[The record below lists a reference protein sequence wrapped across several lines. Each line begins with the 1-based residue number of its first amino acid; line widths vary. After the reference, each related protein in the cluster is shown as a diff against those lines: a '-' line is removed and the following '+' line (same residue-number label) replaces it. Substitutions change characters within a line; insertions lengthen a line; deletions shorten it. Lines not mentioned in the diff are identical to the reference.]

1 MPGDER
7 YSRQLLFRP
16 LGPEGQQRLA
26 ASGALIVG
34 CGALGSHVADLLVRC
49 GVGEVRLVDRDFVE
63 ESNLHRQS
71 LYLESDAER
80 GLPKAIAAADRLREI
95 NSQIRIEAFVE
106 QVDADNIERLA
117 AGMGVIVDGT
127 DNFDTR
133 FLIND
138 LALRDGLPWVYGA
151 CVGAYGL
158 SATIV
163 PGRSPCLRCL
173 IDSLSA
179 AAGTETCDTAGVIP
193 PIPAFIASIQA
204 TEAIKIL
211 SGSVGAVSRDLI
223 AVDLWDNS
231 MQRFSLDRDTLAQD
245 CPACSR
251 GIYDYLE
258 GEKGT
263 RSIILCGRN
272 AVQIQAKRAGRID
285 LEALATR
292 LEAHGDVVRNRFL
305 LRISF
310 EGIILAVFND
320 GRAIISGTSDPVR
333 ARTVYDRYVGS

>member
-7 YSRQLLFRP
+7 YSRQVLFRP
-16 LGPEGQQRLA
+16 LGAEGQQRLA
-26 ASGALIVG
+26 AGGALIVG
-34 CGALGSHVADLLVRC
+34 CGALGSHVAELLVRC
-49 GVGEVRLVDRDFVE
+49 GVGEVRLADRDFVE

-71 LYLESDAER
+71 LFREADAER

-95 NSQIRIEAFVE
+95 NSQIRIEPFVE
-106 QVDADNIERLA
+106 QVGADTIGRLA
-117 AGMGVIVDGT
+117 EGMAVIVDGT

-179 AAGTETCDTAGVIP
+179 AAGNETCDTAGIIP
-193 PIPAFIASIQA
+193 PVPALIASIQA
-204 TEAIKIL
+204 AEAIKIL
-211 SGSVGAVSRDLI
+211 SGSLGAVSRDLI

-231 MQRFSLDRDTLAQD
+231 MQRFALDRDALGRD
-245 CPACSR
+245 CPACRR
-251 GIYDYLE
+251 GIYEYLE

-272 AVQIQAKRAGRID
+272 AVQIQAKWAGGID

-292 LEAHGDVVRNRFL
+292 LQSHGDVVRNSFL
-305 LRISF
+305 LRLSLQ
-310 EGIILAVFND
+310 GVTLAVFSD
-320 GRAIISGTSDPVR
+320 GRAIVSGTSDPVR
-333 ARTVYDRYVGS
+333 ARTLYDRYVGS

>member
-1 MPGDER
+1 VPGVER

-16 LGPEGQQRLA
+16 LGPEGQKRLA
-26 ASGALIVG
+26 AGGALIVG
-34 CGALGSHVADLLVRC
+34 CGALGSHVADLLARS
-49 GVGEVRLVDRDFVE
+49 GVGELRLVDRDFVE

-71 LYLESDAER
+71 LFRESDAAR
-80 GLPKAIAAADRLREI
+80 GLPKAIAAADHLREV
-95 NSQIRIEAFVE
+95 NSEIGIEGLVE

-117 AGMGVIVDGT
+117 QGMTVIVDGT

-138 LALRDGLPWVYGA
+138 LALRNGLPWIYGA

-173 IDSLSA
+173 LDSHSA
-179 AAGTETCDTAGVIP
+179 AAGADTCDTAGVIP
-193 PIPAFIASIQA
+193 PVPALIASIQA

-211 SGSVGAVSRDLI
+211 SGSIEAVSGDLL

-231 MQRFSLDRDTLAQD
+231 IQRFALDRDSLAPN
-245 CPACSR
+245 CPACR
-251 GIYDYLE
+251 GGVYDYLE

-263 RSIILCGRN
+263 RSIVLCGRN
-272 AVQIQAKRAGRID
+272 AVQIQAKRADRID
-285 LEALATR
+285 LQTLATR
-292 LEAHGDVVRNRFL
+292 LEAHGDVVRNNFL
-305 LRISF
+305 LRVSF
-310 EGIILAVFND
+310 EGITLAVFND
-320 GRAIISGTSDPVR
+320 GRAIISGTSDAVR
-333 ARTVYDRYVGS
+333 ARTIYDRYVGS

>member
-1 MPGDER
+1 VPADER

-34 CGALGSHVADLLVRC
+34 CGALGSHVAELLVRC
-49 GVGEVRLVDRDFVE
+49 GVGTVRLVDRDFVE

-71 LYLESDAER
+71 LYRESDAE
-80 GLPKAIAAADRLREI
+80 GGVPKAIAAADHLREI
-95 NSQIRIEAFVE
+95 NSHNRIEAFVE
-106 QVDADNIERLA
+106 QVDSDNIERLA
-117 AGMGVIVDGT
+117 EGMEVIVDGT

-138 LALRDGLPWVYGA
+138 LALRNGLPWVYGA

-158 SATIV
+158 CATIV

-179 AAGTETCDTAGVIP
+179 AAGIETCDTAGVIP
-193 PIPAFIASIQA
+193 PAPALIASIQA
-204 TEAIKIL
+204 AEAIKIL
-211 SGSVGAVSRDLI
+211 SGSLEAVSRDLV

-231 MQRFSLDRDTLAQD
+231 MQRFALDREALARD
-245 CPACSR
+245 CPACCR

-258 GEKGT
+258 GEKGAQ
-263 RSIILCGRN
+263 SIVLCGRN
-272 AVQIQAKRAGRID
+272 AVQIQAKRAGNID
-285 LEALATR
+285 LELLAAR
-292 LEAHGDVVRNRFL
+292 LEAHAAVVRNRFL
-305 LRISF
+305 LRTTL
-310 EGIILAVFND
+310 EGCVLAVFVD
-320 GRAIISGTSDPVR
+320 GRAIVSGTSDPVR
-333 ARTVYDRYVGS
+333 ARALYDRYVGS